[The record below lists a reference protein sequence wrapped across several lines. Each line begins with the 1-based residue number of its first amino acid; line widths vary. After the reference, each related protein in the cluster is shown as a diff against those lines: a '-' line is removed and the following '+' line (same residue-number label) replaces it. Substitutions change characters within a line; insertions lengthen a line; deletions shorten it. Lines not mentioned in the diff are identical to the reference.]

1 MAAQASSRSLN
12 YLLIYKLYI
21 MNKNNYKTYWAAL
34 LLLAA
39 SCKKTDYLNI
49 NNADRPGLAAHISFV
64 NARPVNAGI
73 QFWTYTTQ
81 VTKTAVAINTKT
93 DYLDTQFG
101 DVQIN
106 FTEGTNTSYKA
117 SRQFGN
123 SAAFTSTGGPNGPIA
138 TYYHTVFAV
147 KNAGATADSLI
158 LFYDDLSTP
167 AAGKAKVRFVHLAPG
182 NPAVDFAI
190 TGQTALFTNTAY
202 GRAGGSIL
210 SGDGYNAWSLGPF
223 VTVDEGTVSF
233 SVTKTADHSV
243 LEIFDHELDN
253 VTLAAGKIY
262 TIYINGTPGS
272 TAVGATIITH
282 N

>member
-1 MAAQASSRSLN
+1 MNNKYHILYQKIVKKTLGTLHLHKLQF
-12 YLLIYKLYI
+12 LLG
-21 MNKNNYKTYWAAL
+21 TVL
-34 LLLAA
+34 LLTA

-49 NNADRPGLAAHISFV
+49 NNADRPALAAHISFV

-123 SAAFTSTGGPNGPIA
+123 SATFSSSGGPNGPIA
-138 TYYHTVFAV
+138 TYYHTVFAL
-147 KNAGATADSLI
+147 KNTKVTADSLI
-158 LFYDDLSTP
+158 LFYDDLSAP
-167 AAGKAKVRFVHLAPG
+167 AAGKAKIRFVHLAPG
-182 NPAVDFAI
+182 NPNVDFGVA
-190 TGQTALFTNTAY
+190 GQTALFTNTAY

-210 SGDGYNAWSLGPF
+210 SGTGYNVWSLGPF
-223 VTVDEGTVSF
+223 VVVDAGKANF
-233 SVTKTADHSV
+233 SVTNSTDHAVVSI
-243 LEIFDHELDN
+243 LNDQLSN
-253 VTLAAGKIY
+253 VTLIAGKIY
-262 TIYINGTPGS
+262 TIYINDTPGS
-272 TAVGATIITH
+272 TSIGATILTH

>member
-1 MAAQASSRSLN
+1 MNNDHYNTYRAALKPAP
-12 YLLIYKLYI
+12 YKLTLLFAGI
-21 MNKNNYKTYWAAL
+21 

-49 NNADRPGLAAHISFV
+49 NNADRPALVAHISFV

-73 QFWTYTTQ
+73 QFWTYITQ
-81 VTKTAVAINTKT
+81 VTKTAVAINAKT

-123 SAAFTSTGGPNGPIA
+123 SATFTATGGPNGPIA

-147 KNAGATADSLI
+147 KNTKATADSLI
-158 LFYDDLSTP
+158 LFYDDLTAP
-167 AAGKAKVRFVHLAPG
+167 AAGKAKIRFVHLAPG
-182 NPAVDFAI
+182 NPAVDFGV
-190 TGQTALFTNTAY
+190 TGQTALFTNTVY

-210 SGDGYNAWSLGPF
+210 SGTGYNAWSLGPF
-223 VTVDEGTVSF
+223 VTVDAGTVNF
-233 SVTKTADHSV
+233 TVTKSTDRAA
-243 LEIFDHELDN
+243 LNILNNKLNN

-272 TAVGATIITH
+272 TDVGATIIAH

>member
-1 MAAQASSRSLN
+1 LFAG
-12 YLLIYKLYI
+12 I
-21 MNKNNYKTYWAAL
+21 
-34 LLLAA
+34 LLLAS

-49 NNADRPGLAAHISFV
+49 NNADRPALAAHISFV

-81 VTKTAVAINTKT
+81 VTKAAVAINAKT

-123 SAAFTSTGGPNGPIA
+123 SASFTATGGPNGPIA

-147 KNAGATADSLI
+147 KNTKATADSLI
-158 LFYDDLSTP
+158 LFYDDLSAP

-182 NPAVDFAI
+182 NAAVDFGIA
-190 TGQTALFTNTAY
+190 GQTALFTNTVY

-210 SGDGYNAWSLGPF
+210 SGTGYNAWSLGPF
-223 VTVDEGTVSF
+223 VSVDAGTVNF
-233 SVTKTADHSV
+233 SVSKSTDHSV
-243 LEIFDHELDN
+243 VSILNDKLSN
-253 VTLAAGKIY
+253 VALASGKIY

>member
-1 MAAQASSRSLN
+1 MLTR
-12 YLLIYKLYI
+12 YFLLGL
-21 MNKNNYKTYWAAL
+21 ML
-34 LLLAA
+34 FAA
-39 SCKKTDYLNI
+39 SCRKTDYLDI
-49 NNADRPGLAAHISFV
+49 DSSDRPSLVAHISFV
-64 NARPVNAGI
+64 NARPVNVGL

-106 FTEGTNTSYKA
+106 FTEGTNTTYKA

-123 SAAFTSTGGPNGPIA
+123 SATFTSTGGPNGPIA

-147 KNAGATADSLI
+147 KNIAGTADSLI

-182 NPAVDFAI
+182 QPAVDVAV
-190 TGQTALFTNTAY
+190 TGQESLFTNVGY
-202 GRAGGSIL
+202 GQAGGQIL
-210 SGDGYNAWSLGPF
+210 SGEGYNVWSLGPF
-223 VTVDEGTVSF
+223 VNVDAGNVTF
-233 SVTKTADHSV
+233 TVTKNSDHSV
-243 LEIFDHELDN
+243 VNALEN
-253 VTLAAGKIY
+253 VALAAGKIY
-262 TIYINGTPGS
+262 TVYINGTPGS
-272 TAVGATIITH
+272 EGIGATVITH

>member
-1 MAAQASSRSLN
+1 MNNNYYTTYRQAPKPAH
-12 YLLIYKLYI
+12 YKLP
-21 MNKNNYKTYWAAL
+21 L
-34 LLLAA
+34 LFIAVLFLTT

-49 NNADRPGLAAHISFV
+49 NNADRPPLAAHISFV
-64 NARPVNAGI
+64 NARPVNTGI
-73 QFWTYTTQ
+73 QFWTYITQ

-123 SAAFTSTGGPNGPIA
+123 SATFSSSGGPNGPIA

-147 KNAGATADSLI
+147 KNTKATADSLI
-158 LFYDDLSTP
+158 LFYDDLTP
-167 AAGKAKVRFVHLAPG
+167 PAQGKAKIRFVNLAPG
-182 NPAVDFAI
+182 TPAVDFGI
-190 TGQTALFTNTAY
+190 TGQTALFTNTIY

-210 SGDGYNAWSLGPF
+210 SGTGYNAWSLGPF
-223 VTVDEGTVSF
+223 VTVDAGTVNF
-233 SVTKTADHSV
+233 SVNQTSDHSAV
-243 LEIFDHELDN
+243 NILNDKLNN
-253 VTLAAGKIY
+253 VILAAGKIY

-272 TAVGATIITH
+272 AAVGATILAH